1 MKKVLLVFIAMMTMT
16 VAMAQQVTH
25 VIQRGETLESIAQKY
40 QVTVDAIK
48 QANPDAVNMIY
59 VGMRLIIPVK
69 PQQNVD
75 AISRSTNGG
84 QQQAVSIQTQS
95 QVAVQE
101 AVPHEQM
108 PIGSTNIESNSKL
121 NTWRYSGRIG
131 SNFFKI
137 KDAEYI
143 SFSMVFTLGSH
154 YYFAENAYLA
164 AYLGYYG
171 ATLDYSYEVAKNK
184 IEKYAVESHNII
196 LPIGIGVNIPISD
209 KVNFLGETGPSFVHA
224 LFGSVKTDDGSTS
237 FSKIDGVER
246 FGSFYTISA
255 GIEITSWDVNCMLS
269 FSFPL
274 SSKSANVAKDTNFF
288 GISLVFEN

>member
-1 MKKVLLVFIAMMTMT
+1 MKKILLVFIAMMTMT

-48 QANPDAVNMIY
+48 QANPETVNMIY
-59 VGMRLIIPVK
+59 IGMRIIIPVK

-75 AISRSTNGG
+75 ASSRNTNGG
-84 QQQAVSIQTQS
+84 QQPPVSMQTQS
-95 QVAVQE
+95 QVVAKNV
-101 AVPHEQM
+101 VSHEQM
-108 PIGSTNIESNSKL
+108 SIGSTDIESDSKL
-121 NTWRYSGRIG
+121 NTWRFSGRIG
-131 SNFFKI
+131 ANLFKI
-137 KDAEYI
+137 KDAEY
-143 SFSMVFTLGSH
+143 FSLSMGFTLGSH

-184 IEKYAVESHNII
+184 TEKYVVDSHNII

-237 FSKIDGVER
+237 FSKIEGIER
-246 FGSFYTISA
+246 FGSYYTISA

-269 FSFPL
+269 FSIPL

-288 GISLVFEN
+288 GISLVFEK